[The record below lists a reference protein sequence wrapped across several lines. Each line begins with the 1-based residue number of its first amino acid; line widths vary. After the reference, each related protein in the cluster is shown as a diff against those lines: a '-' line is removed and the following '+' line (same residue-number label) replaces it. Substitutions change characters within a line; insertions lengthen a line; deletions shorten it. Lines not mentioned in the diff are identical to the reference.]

1 MKHLFLILLCLFCVS
16 CDSPAG
22 QSITAW
28 TNNVLR
34 DPPDKPALHFSLLC
48 DRSIGST
55 CSELALGAN
64 VDAALRSVAD
74 RPGSTVA
81 IFALGPDLA
90 STRELGRIIVPRA
103 TIRRE
108 RARVAHT
115 RRYIDE
121 ARGALLRDAQPL
133 FVADPLRS
141 SPLAEGIMKLALSR
155 PLPNHTIV
163 VVSDA
168 LEFSKSTG
176 VDMECG
182 VPKPER
188 FTRRLQ
194 ERSLFLPGSLRG
206 TRVAFVN
213 QQLGSIGGNRCDQSL
228 ARVTAVRTAWT
239 AATSA
244 AGASATFSTD
254 SFGGDV

>member
-1 MKHLFLILLCLFCVS
+1 MKHLFPILLCLLFVS
-16 CDSPAG
+16 CDSPTG
-22 QSITAW
+22 QSLSAW
-28 TNNVLR
+28 TNVLR
-34 DPPDKPALHFSLLC
+34 DPPEKPAMHFSLLC

-55 CSELALGAN
+55 CSESTLSAN
-64 VDAALRSVAD
+64 IEAAIRTVAD

-90 STRELGRIIVPRA
+90 STRELGRVTVARP

-108 RARVAHT
+108 RARAAHT
-115 RRYIDE
+115 KRLIEE
-121 ARGALLRDAQPL
+121 ARAALLRDAQPL
-133 FVADPLRS
+133 FAADPLRS
-141 SPLAEGIMKLALSR
+141 SPLAEGIMKVALSR
-155 PLPNHTIV
+155 PLPQHTIIV
-163 VVSDA
+163 TSDA

-176 VDMECG
+176 FDMECR

-194 ERSLFLPGSLRG
+194 ELSLFTPGSLRG

-228 ARVTAVRTAWT
+228 ARVTAVRAAWT
-239 AATSA
+239 AAGRA
-244 AGASATFSTD
+244 AGATATFSTD
-254 SFGGDV
+254 SFGGDQ